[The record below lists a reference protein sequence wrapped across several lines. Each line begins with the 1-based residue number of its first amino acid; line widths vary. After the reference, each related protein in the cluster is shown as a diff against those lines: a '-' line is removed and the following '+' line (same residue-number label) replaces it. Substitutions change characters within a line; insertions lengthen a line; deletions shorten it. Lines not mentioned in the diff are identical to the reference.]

1 MDQTDSIQN
10 MIQRVAQ
17 CRQLA
22 AALSNEKAAKVMSQ
36 MADEGEIEIRR
47 LLAKRSIRGV

>member
-1 MDQTDSIQN
+1 MGQTDSIQK

-22 AALSNEKAAKVMSQ
+22 AALNNEKAAKVMSQ
-36 MADEGEIEIRR
+36 MADEGEIEIKR
-47 LLAKRSIRGV
+47 LLAGRSIPGV

>member
-1 MDQTDSIQN
+1 MAQSDSIQN

-22 AALSNEKAAKVMSQ
+22 AVLNNEKAAKVMSQ
-36 MADEGEIEIRR
+36 MADEGELEIRR
-47 LLAKRSIRGV
+47 LLARRSVPSA